1 MQVDWNMV
9 VYGVVIGL
17 TIIGGLFIFS
27 FIADKISSWKYNRK
41 KQAEEL
47 TNLRDEVER
56 LRKRSCC

>member
-1 MQVDWNMV
+1 MQIDWNMIM
-9 VYGVVIGL
+9 YGVVIGL

-27 FIADKISSWKYNRK
+27 FIADKISDWNYNRK

-47 TNLRDEVER
+47 TTLKDEVER